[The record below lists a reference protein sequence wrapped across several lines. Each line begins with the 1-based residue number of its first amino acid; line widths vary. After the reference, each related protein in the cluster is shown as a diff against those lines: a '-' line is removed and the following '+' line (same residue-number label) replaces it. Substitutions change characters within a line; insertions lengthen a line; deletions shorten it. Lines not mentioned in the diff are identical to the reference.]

1 MKMVSDL
8 SKKQID
14 LIVHTLEA
22 DGFKNIKLSGN
33 TICFCEG
40 DKVKRQYEIISTD
53 MDNRD
58 DLGVRMDFDYEKFLE
73 KNYIHKTRHS
83 VSLKDAIE
91 RKGSLEDACEDLE
104 WELLQVK
111 DLNKDDN
118 QWHAG
123 LHTDAI
129 YEVQIGAA
137 THIIANE
144 EVYEGDLAR
153 IWSMGNK
160 SVRQLLSGYNIC
172 SVLDKLNQ
180 E

>member
-1 MKMVSDL
+1 MISDL
-8 SKKQID
+8 SKKEID
-14 LIVHTLEA
+14 LILETLES
-22 DGFKNIKLSGN
+22 DGFKNIKLSDN
-33 TICFCEG
+33 VISFYEG
-40 DKVKRQYEIISTD
+40 DKVKRNYEIISTD
-53 MDNRD
+53 MDNKD

-91 RKGSLEDACEDLE
+91 RNGSLEDACVELE
-104 WELLQVK
+104 WELIQVK

-118 QWHAG
+118 QWFAG

-129 YEVQIGAA
+129 YEVKIGVAI
-137 THIIANE
+137 HIIANE

-160 SVRQLLSGYNIC
+160 SVRQLLSGYKI
-172 SVLDKLNQ
+172 SSILDQLNS
-180 E
+180 

>member
-1 MKMVSDL
+1 MVSEL

-14 LIVHTLEA
+14 LILETLEA
-22 DGFKNIKLSGN
+22 DGFKFIKVSED
-33 TICFCEG
+33 IIHFAEG
-40 DKVKRQYEIISTD
+40 DKVKRHYEILSTD
-53 MDNRD
+53 MDNKD

-91 RKGSLEDACEDLE
+91 RNGSLEDACEELE
-104 WELLQVK
+104 WELIQVK

-129 YEVQIGAA
+129 YEVKIGVAI
-137 THIIANE
+137 HIIANE

-153 IWSMGNK
+153 LWAMGSK
-160 SVRQLLSGYNIC
+160 SVRQLLSGYQI
-172 SVLDKLNQ
+172 SAVLDKLNS
-180 E
+180 